1 MRDEEMTEER
11 KKSGVEDRK
20 VKRKGKERRNKI
32 QNFFFLNET
41 HKYQRVKINPFLK
54 TIKFTR
60 VTDIAYPCLV
70 YYPCLA

>member
-1 MRDEEMTEER
+1 MRDEEMMEER

-41 HKYQRVKINPFLK
+41 HKY
-54 TIKFTR
+54 
-60 VTDIAYPCLV
+60 
-70 YYPCLA
+70 